1 MSKIWKKP
9 VTIPAWVEVTID
21 NNLVKVK
28 WPKWELSQ
36 KILDC
41 VTVKVEDGQIVTS
54 IADDENK
61 PFRGLSRSL
70 INNMIEWV
78 TKGFEKKLMIIWV
91 WYGAQVQ
98 WSKIILSLW
107 YSHKV
112 EYTVPQGVSVSAEQ
126 DAKWNTILT
135 LTSIDKQLIWEVA
148 AKIKTY
154 RKTEPYK
161 GKWIRYIDEYI
172 KLKPGKS
179 AK

>member
-9 VTIPAWVEVTID
+9 IAIPAWVEVSID
-21 NNLVKVK
+21 NNLIKVK
-28 WPKWELSQ
+28 WPKWELSE

-41 VTVKVEDGQIVTS
+41 VNVKLEDNQIVLS
-54 IADDENK
+54 ISDDQNK
-61 PFRGLSRSL
+61 PYRGLSRSL
-70 INNMIEWV
+70 INNMVEWV
-78 TKGFEKKLMIIWV
+78 SKWYEKKLMIIWV

-98 WSKIILSLW
+98 WKKIVLSLW
-107 YSHKV
+107 FSHKIDF
-112 EYTVPQGVSVSAEQ
+112 TVPQWVDVTAEQ

-135 LTSIDKQLIWEVA
+135 LTSIDKQLLWEVA
-148 AKIKTY
+148 AKIKSY
-154 RKTEPYK
+154 KKTEPYK

>member
-9 VTIPAWVEVTID
+9 VTIPAWVEVTVD

-28 WPKWELSQ
+28 WPKWELSE

-41 VTVKVEDGQIVTS
+41 VSVKVEENQVITS
-54 IADDENK
+54 ISNENDK
-61 PFRGLSRSL
+61 QFRGLSRSL
-70 INNMIEWV
+70 IANMIKGVTEWY
-78 TKGFEKKLMIIWV
+78 EKKLLIIWV

-98 WSKIILSLW
+98 WNKLVLSLW
-107 YSHKV
+107 LSHKV
-112 EYTVPQGVSVSAEQ
+112 EYQIPAWVSITTEQ

-135 LTSIDKQLIWEVA
+135 LTSINKQLIWEVA
-148 AKIKTY
+148 AKIKSY
-154 RKTEPYK
+154 KKTEPYK

>member
-1 MSKIWKKP
+1 M
-9 VTIPAWVEVTID
+9 
-21 NNLVKVK
+21 
-28 WPKWELSQ
+28 
-36 KILDC
+36 
-41 VTVKVEDGQIVTS
+41 
-54 IADDENK
+54 
-61 PFRGLSRSL
+61 
-70 INNMIEWV
+70 
-78 TKGFEKKLMIIWV
+78 
-91 WYGAQVQ
+91 
-98 WSKIILSLW
+98 W

>member
-9 VTIPAWVEVTID
+9 IAIPAWVEVSVD

-41 VTVKVEDGQIVTS
+41 VSVKVEDGQVVTS
-54 IADDENK
+54 ITNDENK

-126 DAKWNTILT
+126 DAKWNTILN

>member
-9 VTIPAWVEVTID
+9 IAIPAWVEVSID
-21 NNLVKVK
+21 NNLIKVK
-28 WPKWELSQ
+28 WPKWELSE

-41 VTVKVEDGQIVTS
+41 VNVKLEDNQIVLS
-54 IADDENK
+54 ISDDQNK
-61 PFRGLSRSL
+61 PYRGLSRSL
-70 INNMIEWV
+70 INNMVEWV
-78 TKGFEKKLMIIWV
+78 TKWYEKKLMIIWV

-98 WSKIILSLW
+98 WKKIVLSLW
-107 YSHKV
+107 FSHKIDF
-112 EYTVPQGVSVSAEQ
+112 TVPQWVDVTAEQ

-135 LTSIDKQLIWEVA
+135 LTSIDKQLLWEVA
-148 AKIKTY
+148 AKIKSY
-154 RKTEPYK
+154 KKTEPYK